1 MSGPEQPQ
9 PALSVTDFAEPG
21 SGALSPVPRSR
32 MRAGFLIFRRPSDQD
47 VLHRL
52 PSVIVRDVI
61 GVKFAI
67 DGRHELEAARKLKR

>member
-1 MSGPEQPQ
+1 MSGPERPQ
-9 PALSVTDFAEPG
+9 PALSVTDLPSRTLVLEP
-21 SGALSPVPRSR
+21 SAAVAY

-52 PSVIVRDVI
+52 PGVIVRDTI

-67 DGRHELEAARKLKR
+67 DGRHELEPARKLKR

>member
-1 MSGPEQPQ
+1 MRGPEQPQ
-9 PALSVTDFAEPG
+9 LALPVTDMPSWAPVLEPG
-21 SGALSPVPRSR
+21 TAVAY
-32 MRAGFLIFRRPSDQD
+32 MRAGFLIFRRPPDRD
-47 VLHRL
+47 VLHML

>member
-1 MSGPEQPQ
+1 
-9 PALSVTDFAEPG
+9 
-21 SGALSPVPRSR
+21 LSPVPRSR

-47 VLHRL
+47 VLPRL

>member
-1 MSGPEQPQ
+1 MRGPERPQ
-9 PALSVTDFAEPG
+9 PALPVTDLPSRALVLEPG
-21 SGALSPVPRSR
+21 AAVAH

-67 DGRHELEAARKLKR
+67 DERHELEAARKLKR